1 MGLPRVVPERSD
13 AARADGLAGRGR
25 RSKIVQQFFERNV
38 GLLQNGLQRLR
49 LDDAVHRHT
58 GMKRAFWV
66 MAMRIGL
73 SDEPKPSRFKADI
86 PTQRDPNEDVSKL
99 KPNPLTLVVSISPD
113 LQIKLNQDAMGSVND
128 PSELS
133 AKLQQTF
140 QQRKEQH
147 AYKVGME
154 AATNIPEDQ
163 RIEKTVFVKAPRALH
178 YGDVVKVIDAIKGA
192 GANPV
197 GLQVDDLP

>member
-1 MGLPRVVPERSD
+1 
-13 AARADGLAGRGR
+13 
-25 RSKIVQQFFERNV
+25 
-38 GLLQNGLQRLR
+38 
-49 LDDAVHRHT
+49 
-58 GMKRAFWV
+58 
-66 MAMRIGL
+66 MAMSSGSSNRAVPYINVTPL
-73 SDEPKPSRFKADI
+73 IDVLLVVIIIFMVVTPLKPSRFKADI
-86 PTQRDPNEDVSKL
+86 PNENIQNL
-99 KPNPLTLVVSISPD
+99 KPNPLTLVVSITPD
-113 LQIKLNQDAMGSVND
+113 LQIKLNQDVMGSVND
-128 PSELS
+128 TSALA

-154 AATNIPEDQ
+154 TATVPEDQ
-163 RIEKTVFVKAPRALH
+163 KIEKTVFVKAPRALH